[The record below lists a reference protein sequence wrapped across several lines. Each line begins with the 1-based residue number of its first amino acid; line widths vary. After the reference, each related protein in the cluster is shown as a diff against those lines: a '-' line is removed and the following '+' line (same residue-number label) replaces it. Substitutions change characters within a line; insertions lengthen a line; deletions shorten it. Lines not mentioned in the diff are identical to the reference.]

1 MEGFSFHVEP
11 NSEGSYEFLPK
22 YAPGDILVSCY
33 FSGVPLAYWLADANS
48 FEYCFA
54 DIVHNND
61 VVFVNDIYYD
71 DRAQKWGL
79 IDDDP
84 RTLQCREGLI
94 AANKQVILN
103 GCVKALQTHL
113 DHSDNRL
120 QLM

>member
-11 NSEGSYEFLPK
+11 NSEGSYEFESK
-22 YAPGDILVSCY
+22 YTPGDIVVSCY
-33 FSGVPLAYWLADANS
+33 FSGVPLAY
-48 FEYCFA
+48 CFA
-54 DIVHNND
+54 DIVHSNN

-94 AANKQVILN
+94 SANKQVILN
-103 GCVKALQTHL
+103 GCVNALQTHL
-113 DHSDNRL
+113 DNSDGRL